1 MKWFLI
7 QSIFLAL
14 AAFGLGA
21 LFHRL
26 LWKKSSGVSS
36 STNTAVNKFG
46 AASNG
51 GWSSANG
58 DDSAAR
64 LAELQALRAEHTK
77 VVAERDAKTKELA
90 ALSFEHSAA
99 KTALADRDASVASL
113 RGEIDTVKAAA
124 TAGASTEMQ
133 GLVGQ
138 VDTHKS
144 TIDELNARLVA
155 VTNDNDAAIATLRT
169 DHDGRLASLSS
180 QHQGE
185 LGTLRGEWEGRLAK
199 LSSDHDA
206 VIVGLRAD
214 HDRAIQEAHGDRDR
228 TLSGLRA
235 DHEKA
240 LADLRRRSETAET
253 ELAKATGDCDACTAE
268 LARLRAELDSKHVEV
283 QGLVS
288 NLEATKLRVVDDL
301 EVIEGIGPAM
311 AKALNA
317 DGIRTFDALAG
328 ADQVRLRGA
337 VEKAGLKFAP
347 SIPTWAKQASYLV
360 AGDQDGFKAYTDYLI
375 AGVDPA
381 GLTSEAGNDGH
392 YGSGEVQRFAGG
404 AVDYGSDD
412 AFEGDDVTGD
422 DLLRIE
428 GIGPKINEIL
438 MAGGVRTFRRLAAMP
453 EERVRT
459 IVNEGGVSFV
469 PSANTWAAQAA
480 LLRDGDEAGF
490 QALVDRLVAGR
501 DDAR

>member
-36 STNTAVNKFG
+36 STSTAVNKFG
-46 AASNG
+46 STTNG
-51 GWSSANG
+51 GSSSANG
-58 DDSAAR
+58 DDAAAR
-64 LAELQALRAEHTK
+64 LAELQALRSEHTK
-77 VVAERDAKTKELA
+77 VQTERDAKTKELA

-99 KTALADRDASVASL
+99 RTALADRDASLASL
-113 RGEIDTVKAAA
+113 RSEIDTLKAAA
-124 TAGASTEMQ
+124 KAGASTEIQ
-133 GLVGQ
+133 GLVGK
-138 VDTHKS
+138 VDSHKS
-144 TIDELNARLVA
+144 TIDDLNTKFASL
-155 VTNDNDAAIATLRT
+155 TNENDAALATLRG
-169 DHDGRLASLSS
+169 DYDGRLANLTS
-180 QHQGE
+180 QHDGAI
-185 LGTLRGEWEGRLAK
+185 GALRTDYDGQLTK
-199 LSSDHDA
+199 LRSDHEA

-214 HDRAIQEAHGDRDR
+214 HDRVIQEAHGDRDR
-228 TLSGLRA
+228 TLSGLRS

-240 LADLRRRSETAET
+240 LAELRRRSETAEA
-253 ELAKATGDCDACTAE
+253 ELAKATGDGDTCNTE
-268 LARLRAELDSKHVEV
+268 LARLRAELDAKHGEV
-283 QGLVS
+283 QGLMS

-301 EVIEGIGPAM
+301 EVIEGIGTAM

-317 DGIRTFDALAG
+317 DGIRTFDAVAG
-328 ADQVRLRGA
+328 ADQDRLRGA
-337 VEKAGLKFAP
+337 VERAGLKFAP
-347 SIPTWAKQASYLV
+347 SIPTWAKQAAYLA

-381 GLTSEAGNDGH
+381 GLTTGAGNDGH
-392 YGSGEVQRFAGG
+392 YGSGEVHSFAVGT
-404 AVDYGSDD
+404 VDYGSDD
-412 AFEGDDVTGD
+412 AFEGSDVAGD

-438 MAGGVRTFRRLAAMP
+438 TAGGVRTFRRLAAMP
-453 EERVRT
+453 EDRVRS
-459 IVNEGGVSFV
+459 IVNDGGVSFV

-480 LLRDGDEAGF
+480 LLRDGDESGF